1 MKPVPR
7 VIIVAAAIVGFS
19 NSAAGTVVAT
29 SDFNQLQS
37 GHFGGYASGID
48 SRLPPLTIDGVTFTF
63 TPSGSSGQHNGGVSF
78 PFTAA
83 SSGSDPAVQAFFGRP
98 FSGPPETFIDFSQPL
113 YAFGVTF
120 IVGGGSFPEDGLLQV
135 YDGPGGTG
143 NLIGSVVGSPPPAPW
158 SASNRPVDFVALIS
172 DQLNIRSAEVVGAGD
187 PSVYW
192 VAGLGYATVPEPST
206 IALMFAALYALLAGT
221 RRIA

>member
-1 MKPVPR
+1 LPFNVF
-7 VIIVAAAIVGFS
+7 VALL
-19 NSAAGTVVAT
+19 NSATGTVVAT

-37 GHFGGYASGID
+37 GHFGGYANGID

-83 SSGSDPAVQAFFGRP
+83 SSGSDPAVQAFFGRL

-120 IVGGGSFPEDGLLQV
+120 IVGGGSFPEDEAL
-135 YDGPGGTG
+135 PK
-143 NLIGSVVGSPPPAPW
+143 NSHA
-158 SASNRPVDFVALIS
+158 VAICCDSILVIFMIS
-172 DQLNIRSAEVVGAGD
+172 WLDTN
-187 PSVYW
+187 
-192 VAGLGYATVPEPST
+192 
-206 IALMFAALYALLAGT
+206 F
-221 RRIA
+221 